1 MFRAHAPP
9 QGAREDLCALKLV
22 ANQQTEGGSRVQVL
36 VEGLQEHIAMDEF
49 GRSIKVDNHEAVE
62 IGDVEKYSVAL
73 HVVGPSFQQQK
84 TFHWQPS
91 AKERKN

>member
-1 MFRAHAPP
+1 MAI
-9 QGAREDLCALKLV
+9 
-22 ANQQTEGGSRVQVL
+22 QQTEGGSRVQVL
-36 VEGLQEHIAMDEF
+36 VEGLQEQSRLHPMDEF
-49 GRSIKVDNHEAVE
+49 GRSIKVDNHEAVK
-62 IGDVEKYSVAL
+62 IGDGEKYSVAL